1 MSFFNFCKKTSKTD
15 DGQKHDLLSSPDVAT
30 PAGIPLSPC
39 RQLVLFGFGRLRIVA
54 ASDWFLTRADG
65 STPENGKHYRQQ
77 GDTLYICDELTIAR
91 LIGGGHSIINN
102 NIASIGN
109 SFIGSIVQTTGS
121 TVIKT
126 GDGAVMTGNGS
137 MQEDDAQQFD
147 FVLHGPRLPRINAGS
162 KVVIEAEGTGFPG
175 QSMQCELSSE
185 ASFVCHD
192 AADAR
197 MVELELTGNSFA
209 EISGTAEALQLE
221 VTGSGEMD
229 LSACRAES
237 ATVKVT
243 GSGRIEVNVR
253 ETLEGSITGSG
264 TIIHVGEPRHKRIDV
279 RGSGRVRQRQ
289 R

>member
-1 MSFFNFCKKTSKTD
+1 MSFFNFRKKPSKTD
-15 DGQKHDLLSSPDVAT
+15 GAPEMSAEAFAAT
-30 PAGIPLSPC
+30 PTGVSLGYL
-39 RQLVLFGFGRLRIVA
+39 RQLELSGHGHLRIVVA
-54 ASDWFLTRADG
+54 RDWALARAHG
-65 STPENGKHYRQQ
+65 GTPNREDRKHYRQQ
-77 GDTLYICDELTIAR
+77 GDTLYIGTG
-91 LIGGGHSIINN
+91 IGTNGGYNSVGGSN
-102 NIASIGN
+102 NITSISNSVVGN
-109 SFIGSIVQTTGS
+109 IVQTAGG
-121 TVIKT
+121 TVI
-126 GDGAVMTGNGS
+126 TGNGNV
-137 MQEDDAQQFD
+137 QGKKAQPFD
-147 FVLHGPRLPRINAGS
+147 FVLYRPRLPHIAASG
-162 KVVIEAEGTGFPG
+162 KVAVKADGTGFPG

-197 MVELELTGNSFA
+197 MVELELTGNSFV

>member
-1 MSFFNFCKKTSKTD
+1 MSFFNFRKKPSKTD
-15 DGQKHDLLSSPDVAT
+15 GAPEMSAEASAAT
-30 PAGIPLSPC
+30 PTGVSLGYL
-39 RQLVLFGFGRLRIVA
+39 RQLELSGHGHLRIVA
-54 ASDWFLTRADG
+54 APDWSLTRADG
-65 STPENGKHYRQQ
+65 SIPDAEDHKCYRQQ
-77 GDTLYICDELTIAR
+77 GDTLYIGTDTGTN
-91 LIGGGHSIINN
+91 GGYGSVTGSN
-102 NIASIGN
+102 NIASI
-109 SFIGSIVQTTGS
+109 SSSVIGSIVQTAGS
-121 TVIKT
+121 T
-126 GDGAVMTGNGS
+126 VMTGNSGVQTTE
-137 MQEDDAQQFD
+137 MPPFD
-147 FVLHGPRLPRINAGS
+147 FVLHAPRLPRINAGS

-197 MVELELTGNSFA
+197 MVELELTGNSFV